1 MRTLSTSALHHEMKR
16 FGAVAAVYSQADRRE
31 GTPSILFAG
40 CLPTNWE
47 EAGP

>member
-1 MRTLSTSALHHEMKR
+1 MRRLSTANLHQAAKR
-16 FGAVAAVYSQADRRE
+16 IGAVAAVYSRVDIQ
-31 GTPSILFAG
+31 GTPSLMFAG